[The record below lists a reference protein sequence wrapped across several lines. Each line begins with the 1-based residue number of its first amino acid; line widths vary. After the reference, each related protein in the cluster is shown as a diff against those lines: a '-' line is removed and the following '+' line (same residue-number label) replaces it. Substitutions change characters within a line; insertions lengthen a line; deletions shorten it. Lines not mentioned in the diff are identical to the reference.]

1 MTIAKNYLGEDE
13 LVALNRIVSMYLDY
27 AELQAQKR
35 TPMHM
40 SDWTKKLDGFLQFN
54 EQNILTNAGKVSR
67 ELAQEHAEDEFETYE
82 ENRRQIEATEPTSDF
97 DKLVEGKLKELD
109 SSVKTEKKLSK
120 PRKK

>member
-1 MTIAKNYLGEDE
+1 VTIAKNYLGEDE